1 MGVGSPLSVMTS
13 DESRS
18 KGMTVHPI
26 REVDQLGEARR
37 DKPFLPGVRPRWENL
52 LPWLELTR
60 NLAVRDIEIRYKHS
74 LLGLYWAIINPLL
87 TAAVFSFVF
96 GVIFH
101 ASSNPIPYVVFLI
114 MGFTFWNFFANGVM
128 SATTSITGS
137 SALLA
142 KVYFPRVVLPT
153 AAILARLIDFCFS
166 LFVLAILML
175 IYRIPVHWTAL
186 WVIPILCFQMLFTLG
201 IGYLVASVNVL
212 YRDMNQ
218 LTGLALM
225 IWMWLSPVIYSIQ
238 SVPADLQRVLLINPM
253 GALIQ
258 AERDLIVIG
267 HLTNHS
273 YLWFAFIWAG
283 FALIAGLS
291 VFNHIEPLFAEVM

>member
-1 MGVGSPLSVMTS
+1 MQPLGELDRV
-13 DESRS
+13 R
-18 KGMTVHPI
+18 
-26 REVDQLGEARR
+26 EARR
-37 DKPFLPGVRPRWENL
+37 NRPFLPGILQWWEDL

-74 LLGLYWAIINPLL
+74 LFGLYWAIINPLL
-87 TAAVFSFVF
+87 TAAIFSFVF

-114 MGFTFWNFFANGVM
+114 TGLTFWNVFANGIM

-137 SALLA
+137 SVLLA

-166 LFVLAILML
+166 LFVVAIFVL
-175 IYRIPVHWTAL
+175 IYRVPVHWTAL
-186 WVIPILCFQMLFTLG
+186 WVIPVLCLQVVLTLG

-225 IWMWLSPVIYSIQ
+225 IWMWLSPVMYSIQ
-238 SVPADLQRVLLINPM
+238 SVPADLQKVLLLNPM
-253 GALIQ
+253 GAFIQ
-258 AERDLIVIG
+258 AERDLLIIG
-267 HLTNHS
+267 HLTNQS
-273 YLWFAFIWAG
+273 YLWLAIIWTG
-283 FALIAGLS
+283 FALMAGLS
-291 VFNHIEPLFAEVM
+291 IFKRIEPLFAEVM